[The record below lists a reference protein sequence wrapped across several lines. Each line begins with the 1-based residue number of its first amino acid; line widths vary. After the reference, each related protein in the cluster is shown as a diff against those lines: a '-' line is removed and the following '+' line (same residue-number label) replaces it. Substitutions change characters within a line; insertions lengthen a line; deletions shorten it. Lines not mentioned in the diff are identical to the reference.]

1 MGADA
6 CGFAPQLRHRL
17 SVDEVVAGRH
27 FGENQPGPEGC
38 GQAAKRRIRD
48 ARHGGQKNPASKL
61 NITYFQW
68 VMVQRVE
75 PAHGFLVAVT
85 GAVTR
90 RNRLLRTNLGQSSF
104 MPTL

>member
-1 MGADA
+1 
-6 CGFAPQLRHRL
+6 
-17 SVDEVVAGRH
+17 
-27 FGENQPGPEGC
+27 
-38 GQAAKRRIRD
+38 
-48 ARHGGQKNPASKL
+48 
-61 NITYFQW
+61 
-68 VMVQRVE
+68 MVQRVE